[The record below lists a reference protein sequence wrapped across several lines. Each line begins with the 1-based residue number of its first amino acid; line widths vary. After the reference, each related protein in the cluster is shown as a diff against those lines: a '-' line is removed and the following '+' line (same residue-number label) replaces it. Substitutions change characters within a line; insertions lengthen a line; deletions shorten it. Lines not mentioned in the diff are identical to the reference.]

1 MKALLI
7 ATAMASTLLQTQASL
22 QNPNLL
28 PTPPMGFNNWARF
41 MCDLNETLFVET
53 ADAMAANGLLAAGYN
68 WLNLDDCWMTHQRAP
83 NNSLMWNTTKF
94 PHGLPWLGEY
104 VKAKGFRFGIYED
117 AGNLTCGGYPGSL
130 GYEELDART
139 FADWGVEYLKL
150 DGCNVFPEGGRT
162 SQQQYEHLYGLWH
175 RVLSGMPD
183 PLVFSESAP
192 AYFANANNLSDW
204 YTVMDWVPQYGEL
217 ARHSDDILVY
227 AGEGS
232 AWDSIMVNYH
242 YNTLVAR
249 YQRPGYYNDPDFLIP
264 DHPGLTMDE
273 KKSHFGLWASFS
285 APLIISAYIPGLS
298 QEDIDYLT
306 NRELIAVDQD
316 NLAQQ
321 ATLASRDNEV
331 DVLTRSLADG
341 SRLVSVLNRG
351 TNSVQRVIPLQ
362 WLGLNPGQRYKARDL
377 WDGTEESIRKGL
389 TVTLRPHATEIYK
402 FTRSN
407 GRIDAVST
415 GIVFNT
421 ASGNCLTGDKAGV
434 GFAPCTG
441 GDKQIWQVRGTELR
455 PLSLPGEC
463 LTANGTRLSLRSC
476 AGDKTQMWSYH
487 ISGNLKSGHDGGC
500 LTEGHGVASCGIE
513 LNSQVFGLP
522 SGLGFISLT
531 PALVEMDNQPR
542 IELLQAE
549 VDENNHSFF
558 RLLVD
563 GRTIKYIAI
572 EPGIYSTQDMC
583 FSPSLVSMLPG
594 FPPGDWNDGLLAR
607 DADVRCSSFDNA
619 VVAKF
624 ARFPWEIQYIE
635 NETAAYQWISGH
647 GIGPQFLGH
656 LTEHGR
662 VIGFLMEYIPNARH
676 ASAQDITI
684 CKDVLS
690 QLHELG
696 IRHCDINR
704 FNFIVHDVR
713 VQELEGLAASLE
725 DPSRRGGGGL
735 L

>member
-1 MKALLI
+1 MKALF
-7 ATAMASTLLQTQASL
+7 TAITMASTLLQTQASF

-53 ADAMAANGLLAAGYN
+53 ADAMATNGLLAAGYN

-94 PHGLPWLGEY
+94 PRGLPWLGSY

-130 GYEELDART
+130 GHEELDART

-175 RVLSGMPD
+175 RVLSDMPH

-192 AYFANANNLSDW
+192 AYFANEKNLSDW
-204 YTVMDWVPQYGEL
+204 YTVMDWVPRYGEL
-217 ARHSDDILVY
+217 ARHSTDILVY
-227 AGEGS
+227 VGEGS
-232 AWDSIMVNYH
+232 AWDSIMVNYR

-273 KKSHFGLWASFS
+273 KKSHFGLWASFA

-298 QEDIDYLT
+298 EEDIGYLT
-306 NRELIAVDQD
+306 NRDLIAVDQD
-316 NLAQQ
+316 PLVQQ
-321 ATLASRDNEV
+321 ATLASRDDEV

-351 TNSVQRVIPLQ
+351 NSSVQRVIPLQ
-362 WLGLNPGQRYKARDL
+362 WLGLNQGQQYQARNL
-377 WDGTEESIRKGL
+377 WDGTEEHIRKDL
-389 TVTLRPHATEIYK
+389 TVTVRSHATEIFK
-402 FTRSN
+402 FTGSN
-407 GRIDAVST
+407 GRLDAVST

-421 ASGNCLTGDKAGV
+421 ASGNCLTGDAAGV

-441 GDKQIWQVRGTELR
+441 GEKQIWQVRGSELR
-455 PLSLPGEC
+455 PLSLLGEC
-463 LTANGTRLSLRSC
+463 LTADGTRLSLRRTTSP
-476 AGDKTQMWSYH
+476 
-487 ISGNLKSGHDGGC
+487 
-500 LTEGHGVASCGIE
+500 
-513 LNSQVFGLP
+513 FR
-522 SGLGFISLT
+522 
-531 PALVEMDNQPR
+531 ALLSDSKPVEMDNHPK

-549 VDENNHSFF
+549 VDENDESFF

-563 GRTIKYIAI
+563 GQTIKYITI
-572 EPGIYSTQDMC
+572 ESGIYSTEDMC
-583 FSPSLVSMLPG
+583 FGPSLVSILPEL
-594 FPPGDWNDGLLAR
+594 PPGDWNDGLVAR
-607 DADVRCSSFDNA
+607 DADGRAHFASAQHTQFPGVQNTWHGTYIDYMDLSVGRKLRTGIYEVRCASFNNA

-624 ARFPWEIQYIE
+624 ARFSWEIQYME

-647 GIGPQFLGH
+647 DIGPQFLGH
-656 LTEHGR
+656 LTENGR
-662 VIGFLMEYIPNARH
+662 VIGFLIEYIPMHGTRALKTLRL
-676 ASAQDITI
+676 AGRY
-684 CKDVLS
+684 C
-690 QLHELG
+690 LG
-696 IRHCDINR
+696 CMR
-704 FNFIVHDVR
+704 
-713 VQELEGLAASLE
+713 
-725 DPSRRGGGGL
+725 
-735 L
+735 

>member
-1 MKALLI
+1 MKALF
-7 ATAMASTLLQTQASL
+7 TAITMAHALLQTQASL

-28 PTPPMGFNNWARF
+28 ATPPMGFNNWARF

-94 PHGLPWLGEY
+94 PRGLPWLGSY

-130 GYEELDART
+130 GHEELDART

-162 SQQQYEHLYGLWH
+162 SEQQYEHLYGLWH
-175 RVLSGMPD
+175 RILSGMPH

-192 AYFANANNLSDW
+192 AYFANEKNLSDW
-204 YTVMDWVPQYGEL
+204 YTVMDWVPRYGEL
-217 ARHSDDILVY
+217 ARHSTDILVY

-232 AWDSIMVNYH
+232 AWDSIMVNYR

-273 KKSHFGLWASFS
+273 KKSHFGLWASFA

-298 QEDIDYLT
+298 DEEIGYLT
-306 NRELIAVDQD
+306 NRDLIAVDQD
-316 NLAQQ
+316 PLAQQ
-321 ATLASRDNEV
+321 ATLASRDDEV

-351 TNSVQRVIPLQ
+351 NNSVQRVIPLQ
-362 WLGLNPGQRYKARDL
+362 WLGLNSGQQYQARNL
-377 WDGTEESIRKGL
+377 WDGTEKRIRKDL
-389 TVTLRPHATEIYK
+389 TVTVRSHATEIYK
-402 FTRSN
+402 FTSSN

-421 ASGNCLTGDKAGV
+421 ASGNCLTGDAAGV
-434 GFAPCTG
+434 RFAPCTG
-441 GDKQIWQVRGTELR
+441 DV
-455 PLSLPGEC
+455 
-463 LTANGTRLSLRSC
+463 
-476 AGDKTQMWSYH
+476 
-487 ISGNLKSGHDGGC
+487 
-500 LTEGHGVASCGIE
+500 
-513 LNSQVFGLP
+513 
-522 SGLGFISLT
+522 
-531 PALVEMDNQPR
+531 VEMDNHPM

-549 VDENNHSFF
+549 VDGNDESYF

-563 GRTIKYIAI
+563 GRTIKYITI
-572 EPGIYSTQDMC
+572 GPGIYSTEDMC
-583 FSPSLVSMLPG
+583 FGGSLVSILPEL
-594 FPPGDWNDGLLAR
+594 PPGDWNDGLVAQ
-607 DADVRCSSFDNA
+607 DADDRPHFASAQHTQFPGVQNTWHGTYIDYMDLLIGRKLRTGIYEVRCASFDNA

-624 ARFPWEIQYIE
+624 ARFPWEIQYME
-635 NETAAYQWISGH
+635 NETAAYQWITGH
-647 GIGPQFLGH
+647 DIGPQFLGH

-662 VIGFLMEYIPNARH
+662 VIGFLIEYIPNARH
-676 ASAQDITI
+676 ASAQDIAA
-684 CKDVLS
+684 CREGLS
-690 QLHELG
+690 RLHALG
-696 IRHCDINR
+696 IRHGDINR
-704 FNFIVHDVR
+704 FNFLVQDSKATLIDFDTARKCDDRKVLL
-713 VQELEGLAASLE
+713 QELEGLPASLE
-725 DPSRRGGGGL
+725 DLSYRGGGGL